1 MTDSRWS
8 VYAASLATTAG
19 VLYVFCAIF
28 DALFPPYGLI
38 RSMARASPWPIT
50 GSVTGFITGLV
61 MFIVAGFLVG
71 ALYGIAQGFWSKRL
85 K

>member
-8 VYAASLATTAG
+8 VYAASLATTTG

-38 RSMARASPWPIT
+38 RWLARTSPWPIS